1 MKPGLQELHRVN
13 WRILVG
19 TEGQD
24 IIILT
29 PEMIQEEGLED
40 WAAVFKLGTAGYRD
54 QLDPN
59 DINNPRVAFNR
70 TKVAIIAEAKA
81 RVYDRLFGGKARQI
95 ERHVGG
101 EVRPHTSE
109 FIELAARVYAA
120 HGHKVHLRK
129 GVDTTPIWY
138 SSFGVFYNDLNDGEN
153 FTASHS
159 PNFKGGWKPMDGM
172 GKQILEEAGLIATEV
187 KEVVAPGYRIELA
200 PADSPLIIRDFDATD
215 AYCAYIGSI
224 IPQMALDDI
233 DRAGKLGFKT
243 FISTVGGSM
252 AGTTKPI
259 FRRLHID
266 RYVHFLHD
274 AEDSNYHGIGIID
287 GVNYGVDPG
296 KWQTYKHIGAQ
307 ETLRTSGPGD
317 VFFVWDPDGDRF
329 NIITTAPLTFSDKAS
344 SYGLEVDPLTEDRIL
359 VYFKP
364 NQIYFML
371 TLARIE
377 QLRGTGELDTYDW
390 LVAETFPTSRSIGEI
405 AEKHGLRVVRTPV
418 GFKYFGDVA
427 QQIEARIEQG
437 EKDISIQL
445 PTGESVLLG
454 KNPRILI
461 MAEESGG
468 AALGGSHLAV
478 SRNGRRKSVVMKEKD
493 GFQIGL
499 AVMALAAR
507 LYSEK
512 KSFAEFY
519 MESIDKHD
527 IDYRYY
533 ERLDV
538 TLYDENLPP
547 DELPEAKRQGL
558 ARRDRVVRFFKE
570 LTSMPVQDACSV
582 LDRHVPGLNLPPLK
596 RVMWAGDGTLMDF
609 DGMWWEIRASGTDAV
624 LRYYIE
630 GRNRESIKE
639 INKGFCNLVI

>member
-1 MKPGLQELHRVN
+1 M
-13 WRILVG
+13 G
-19 TEGQD
+19 TERHD
-24 IIILT
+24 FIILT
-29 PEMIQEEGLED
+29 PEIIRDEGLED

-81 RVYDRLFGGKARQI
+81 RVYDRLFDGKDTQI

-109 FIELAARVYAA
+109 FIELAARVYSA

-159 PNFKGGWKPMDGM
+159 PNFKGGWKPMDGT
-172 GKQILEEAGLIATEV
+172 GKQLIEEAGLIAAEV
-187 KEVVAPGYRIELA
+187 REVVAPGYRIGLA
-200 PADSPLIIRDFDATD
+200 PSDSPLIIRDFDATD
-215 AYCAYIGSI
+215 AYCEYLASI
-224 IPQMALDDI
+224 IPPIALEDI

-259 FRRLHID
+259 FKRLNID
-266 RYVHFLHD
+266 GYVQFLHE
-274 AEDSNYHGIGIID
+274 AEDSNYHGLGIID

-296 KWQTYKHIGAQ
+296 KWQIYKHIGAQ
-307 ETLRTSGPGD
+307 EILRESGPGN
-317 VFFVWDPDGDRF
+317 VFFIWDPDGDRF
-329 NIITTAPLTFSDKAS
+329 NIITTAPSTFSEKAV
-344 SYGLEVDPLTEDRIL
+344 SYGLEVDPLTEDRVL

-371 TLARIE
+371 TLSRIE
-377 QLRGTGELDTYDW
+377 QLRATGELDKYNW

-418 GFKYFGDVA
+418 GFKYFGEVA
-427 QQIEARIEQG
+427 QQIEARIEEG
-437 EKDISIQL
+437 EKEISIQL
-445 PTGESVLLG
+445 PSGESVSLG
-454 KNPRILI
+454 KNPRVLM

-468 AALGGSHLAV
+468 AAMGGSKLAV
-478 SRNGRRKSVVMKEKD
+478 SKSGLRKSVVMKEKD
-493 GFQIGL
+493 GLQIGL

-519 MESIDKHD
+519 MESVDKHD
-527 IDYRYY
+527 IEYRHY

-547 DELPEAKRQGL
+547 DELLEAKRDGL
-558 ARRDRVVRFFKE
+558 AKRDRVVRFFKD
-570 LTSMPVQDACSV
+570 LVNMPVQEV
-582 LDRHVPGLNLPPLK
+582 HTLLEENTPGLKLPPIK

-630 GRNRESIKE
+630 GRDREAIRE
-639 INKGFCNLVI
+639 INRGFCNMEI